1 MRISIIT
8 VCYNSSKTIE
18 NTIKSVQ
25 NQNYPD
31 IEYIIIDGAS
41 IDGTVDIIRKYENII
56 DKWVSEA
63 DRGLYD
69 AINKGISRA
78 TGLYV
83 GILNS
88 DDVFFENNTVE
99 KIADFLKANAE
110 LDAVTGDIV
119 QHRNGKII
127 RKYSSAKWL
136 PHKLKIGFM
145 PPHPSI
151 FMRTALFE
159 KFGNYSTD
167 YKIGADYE
175 LIIRYFLKNKIKYK
189 YSGITTTSMTVGGV
203 SSSGINS
210 YNIIT
215 REIKKAFVQNGINYS
230 SLMVRLRGFWKVFGY
245 LSKK

>member
-56 DKWVSEA
+56 DKWVSEP

-151 FMRTALFE
+151 
-159 KFGNYSTD
+159 
-167 YKIGADYE
+167 
-175 LIIRYFLKNKIKYK
+175 
-189 YSGITTTSMTVGGV
+189 
-203 SSSGINS
+203 
-210 YNIIT
+210 
-215 REIKKAFVQNGINYS
+215 
-230 SLMVRLRGFWKVFGY
+230 
-245 LSKK
+245 

>member
-56 DKWVSEA
+56 DKWVSEP

>member
-56 DKWVSEA
+56 DKWVSEP

-99 KIADFLKANAE
+99 KIANFLKANAE